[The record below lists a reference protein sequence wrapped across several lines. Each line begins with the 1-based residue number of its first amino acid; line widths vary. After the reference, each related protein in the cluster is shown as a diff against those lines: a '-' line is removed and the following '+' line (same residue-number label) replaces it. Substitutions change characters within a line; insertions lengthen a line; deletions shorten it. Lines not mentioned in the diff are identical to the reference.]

1 MSKTAEVVGEVVR
14 SDFAGIGPHQHRR
27 KLPMLTKRP
36 ASPALHIAN
45 ATPPSP
51 ACRAVVRRAKA
62 GDVVLGSAAALIWV
76 GAMLTVVG
84 FTIYLAW
91 LAGVTC
97 GL

>member
-1 MSKTAEVVGEVVR
+1 
-14 SDFAGIGPHQHRR
+14 
-27 KLPMLTKRP
+27 MLTKRP
-36 ASPALHIAN
+36 ASPDAPSGASGVRLRTSPALHIAN